1 MPMLISWAEVA
12 AIAICVVASRET
24 LEARCNVIDTVNDKT
39 GSVCIVGAGDE
50 GGSADPY
57 GVGEG
62 ADEGFNEGR
71 DDGAPDGCVDGS
83 ALGGTVATE

>member
-12 AIAICVVASRET
+12 AIAICVVASIVV
-24 LEARCNVIDTVNDKT
+24 LDVRCSVIFTGNDNI
-39 GSVCIVGAGDE
+39 GSVCVVGAG
-50 GGSADPY
+50 
-57 GVGEG
+57 
-62 ADEGFNEGR
+62 